1 MVQAF
6 QSNRIII
13 DTGIII
19 ALADQG
25 DAWHQRSH
33 DFICDY
39 NGKVIAPSTIIPE
52 ACYMLQTYLGQF
64 AEMAFLESVVHR
76 EISVETV
83 TVEDLGRS
91 LEILKDYSDLN
102 IGLVDASIVALAER
116 LGISQILTTDRRHFS
131 VIRTK
136 RGAPFELLP

>member
-1 MVQAF
+1 MAQAF

-19 ALADQG
+19 ALADKS
-25 DAWHQRSH
+25 DSWHQRSLG
-33 DFICDY
+33 FICDY

-52 ACYMLQTYLGQF
+52 ACYMLNTYLGQS
-64 AEMAFLESVVHR
+64 AEMAFLESVVRR
-76 EISVETV
+76 ELFIETV

-91 LEILKDYSDLN
+91 LEILKAYSDLN

-116 LGISQILTTDRRHFS
+116 LGISKILTTDRRHFS
-131 VIRTK
+131 VIKTK
-136 RGAPFELLP
+136 RGTPFELSP

>member
-19 ALADQG
+19 ALADKS
-25 DAWHQRSH
+25 DSWHQRSL
-33 DFICDY
+33 DFISAY

-52 ACYMLQTYLGQF
+52 ACYMLNTYLGQS
-64 AEMAFLESVVHR
+64 AEMAFMESVVRR
-76 EISVETV
+76 ELFIETA
-83 TVEDLGRS
+83 TLEDLSRS
-91 LEILKDYSDLN
+91 LEILNAYSNLN

-136 RGAPFELLP
+136 RGAPFELSP